1 MGVMNQLISGATR
14 KQTSSARMSAIS
26 DTDDTDDEQRPN
38 RSRRQSN
45 GKKKKTSDKLTR
57 SLPHESIISMTK
69 NSQTS
74 TGFMVDNDKSTSS
87 ADPSSSSAGNTT
99 GNNSVAPSTSSG
111 DGSVVKS
118 INQLNKLSEE
128 RTNLNQ
134 KVQESEE
141 KLAKLQNSVKLSLT
155 PCLSSL
161 DDLKCDLKTFKTKI
175 QSDQQEFLGKM
186 CGGLTDDLVKQVL
199 KMNENRYSSVIK
211 DIESRVRNE
220 SESDLD
226 KIRNQLEL
234 EQQKLKD
241 CHREI
246 DIYRQQLDQAA
257 LEMDKLKTEFI
268 ETKQIHAAEKQTIT
282 ENSDIEKAEIVKKLT
297 LEHEIE
303 LDALREE
310 LENSERVANCE
321 SEVKRLREVLQLKE
335 SDVEALRR
343 KTRLMEVNQ
352 EEKFH
357 EEKEKIVQ
365 ILEAGFSQR
374 ERLSLQKY
382 EEELSQKFH
391 EKIDLERKNWQE
403 DNLKK
408 LENLKLDQKSEMQ
421 IKLSELDK
429 LQKSNIES
437 MVQKATSDL
446 RKKFE
451 QDRENALKTQHQQ
464 LTGKAKRDI
473 DALRKRFKMMQTT
486 GALERSPS
494 CSESELSAESPRQDV
509 VDNIR
514 SAIKL
519 EYENSLKMEQNKW
532 ERQIQELK
540 EEHEQSLVEMMSREK
555 IRDIADQQVMF
566 NEALNKAMEE
576 KNRQVQELQDQLA
589 VVTTH
594 SEKTNGCQRDSD
606 LVQQLAELGQKNTQ
620 LEAELKEAKSKLDQM
635 MTTSVMTLNRS
646 DQDPDLQRLQKENAH
661 LKEQLT
667 KSMLVLVSSG
677 KINVASVD
685 RGDIVMVVWNEAH
698 NNFSIYTEPCFDLP
712 LHFLHNESTH
722 LLGLSIPP
730 NNASKIRY
738 TSAEVVDK
746 EYCQAKKSENR
757 FRVPQGTKFYRVRCK
772 PATIKDK
779 DIMTKSNGKND

>member
-1 MGVMNQLISGATR
+1 MG
-14 KQTSSARMSAIS
+14 
-26 DTDDTDDEQRPN
+26 D
-38 RSRRQSN
+38 
-45 GKKKKTSDKLTR
+45 
-57 SLPHESIISMTK
+57 II
-69 NSQTS
+69 
-74 TGFMVDNDKSTSS
+74 
-87 ADPSSSSAGNTT
+87 
-99 GNNSVAPSTSSG
+99 
-111 DGSVVKS
+111 
-118 INQLNKLSEE
+118 
-128 RTNLNQ
+128 
-134 KVQESEE
+134 
-141 KLAKLQNSVKLSLT
+141 
-155 PCLSSL
+155 
-161 DDLKCDLKTFKTKI
+161 
-175 QSDQQEFLGKM
+175 
-186 CGGLTDDLVKQVL
+186 
-199 KMNENRYSSVIK
+199 
-211 DIESRVRNE
+211 
-220 SESDLD
+220 
-226 KIRNQLEL
+226 
-234 EQQKLKD
+234 
-241 CHREI
+241 
-246 DIYRQQLDQAA
+246 
-257 LEMDKLKTEFI
+257 
-268 ETKQIHAAEKQTIT
+268 
-282 ENSDIEKAEIVKKLT
+282 KKLT

-321 SEVKRLREVLQLKE
+321 SEVKRLREILQLKE

-374 ERLSLQKY
+374 ERLSLQKC
-382 EEELSQKFH
+382 EDELSQKFH
-391 EKIDLERKNWQE
+391 QQLEQERKSWQE

-408 LENLKLDQKSEMQ
+408 LENLKLDQQSEMQ
-421 IKLSELDK
+421 VKLSELDK

-437 MVQKATSDL
+437 MMQKATSDL

-451 QDRENALKTQHQQ
+451 QDRENALKTQQQQ
-464 LTGKAKRDI
+464 LTMKAKRDI

-494 CSESELSAESPRQDV
+494 CSESELSAESPRQDI

-519 EYENSLKMEQNKW
+519 EYENSLKMEQGKW
-532 ERQIQELK
+532 DRQIQELK

-589 VVTTH
+589 VAATN

-685 RGDIVMVVWNEAH
+685 RGDIVMVVWNEDH

-722 LLGLSIPP
+722 
-730 NNASKIRY
+730 
-738 TSAEVVDK
+738 
-746 EYCQAKKSENR
+746 C
-757 FRVPQGTKFYRVRCK
+757 
-772 PATIKDK
+772 
-779 DIMTKSNGKND
+779 